1 MKWRLVAALLSL
13 TIVVLAVQDIPL
25 IQYLRTVE
33 TDRITTALE
42 RDSFVIAGRAEE
54 TLEASSPAGL
64 EYIQNAIAKGYT
76 FIIASS
82 DLFVLNSWAEH
93 AEKLV
98 KKYSND

>member
-1 MKWRLVAALLSL
+1 
-13 TIVVLAVQDIPL
+13 LADF
-25 IQYLRTVE
+25 
-33 TDRITTALE
+33 
-42 RDSFVIAGRAEE
+42 SEE
-54 TLEASSPAGL
+54 N
-64 EYIQNAIAKGYT
+64 IQNAIAKGYT